1 MSEAE
6 FEERI
11 AAAIAAAFK
20 TAPRR
25 QASPV
30 AIAGLAVMLL
40 VPLAGW
46 TMSLSNRLAVI
57 ESQSTSLSS
66 AAVEISALKQ
76 EVADFRTEYER
87 DKSNDRHNSNEQQAS
102 R

>member
-1 MSEAE
+1 MSEEQIDA
-6 FEERI
+6 RV
-11 AAAIAAAFK
+11 AAAVAAAFK

-30 AIAGLAVMLL
+30 AIAGLAVALL

-76 EVADFRTEYER
+76 EVADFRNEYER
-87 DKSNDRHNSNEQQAS
+87 DKSNDRRNSNEPQAS